1 MWLTLDH
8 VFICYRVLQLIWC
21 SLILSWMF
29 SMEGFVSCQVLFS
42 RRWWLVFS
50 RVTFSD
56 FYAHIA
62 HTQHTQP
69 GQESGQ
75 IFIWDE
81 NGGEN
86 NQRAYVRPH
95 SKVAKKQKPCIFFQL
110 DFTSKG
116 DALGQFSWF
125 WLQCYLQFFKTK
137 KTILPTHL
145 GHLPDLQLHL
155 EHIICDVFILWY
167 S

>member
-1 MWLTLDH
+1 M
-8 VFICYRVLQLIWC
+8 LQGVTANLMFTD
-21 SLILSWMF
+21 LILNVFNGGICIMSGAFQPAVMARIF
-29 SMEGFVSCQVLFS
+29 PRYIFGFLCTHCTH
-42 RRWWLVFS
+42 RHTHCTHR
-50 RVTFSD
+50 
-56 FYAHIA
+56 

>member
-1 MWLTLDH
+1 M
-8 VFICYRVLQLIWC
+8 LQGVTANLMFTD
-21 SLILSWMF
+21 LILNVFNGGICIMSGAFQPAVMARIF
-29 SMEGFVSCQVLFS
+29 PRYIFGFLCTHCTHRHTQTHTDTH
-42 RRWWLVFS
+42 RH
-50 RVTFSD
+50 TQ
-56 FYAHIA
+56 

-116 DALGQFSWF
+116 DALGQFS
-125 WLQCYLQFFKTK
+125 
-137 KTILPTHL
+137 
-145 GHLPDLQLHL
+145 
-155 EHIICDVFILWY
+155 
-167 S
+167 